1 MFQHHIKLWILRRIL
16 SIDLLIN
23 YVIVIHPPV
32 ASNVG
37 MENQPRHSL
46 LWLPLGSPP
55 CVCRLPKSHH
65 YAIIERKVKWFV
77 IRDVA
82 ALYLGSTITIWNLR
96 YTLPHWVLHEGVST
110 VLLRGL
116 FCFKEFIP
124 KTRSCWLVSVSEDIK
139 VHFVS
144 LWRWTKYS
152 LLCSLWAESLK
163 ALYLWF

>member
-1 MFQHHIKLWILRRIL
+1 MFQHHIKLWILRRFL

-65 YAIIERKVKWFV
+65 YAIIEGKAKWLV

-82 ALYLGSTITIWNLR
+82 ALYHGGTITILNLR
-96 YTLPHWVLHEGVST
+96 YTLPHWVRHEGVST

-116 FCFKEFIP
+116 FCFNEFIP
-124 KTRSCWLVSVSEDIK
+124 KMIVLFYIIMYDCIWLYYRQSGGEIILDMLQIPTY
-139 VHFVS
+139 H
-144 LWRWTKYS
+144 W
-152 LLCSLWAESLK
+152 
-163 ALYLWF
+163 